1 LRRSVAGCTFGITVG
16 EAVKRRAHPVF
27 RTLSGV
33 LVAMMVSFAAHAQVL
48 KVVEV
53 AAPAINCVFR
63 TNCTATVDD
72 TSGNILLP
80 TIAAGTAW
88 LQSRTFTGEAG
99 APGAG
104 TITYQYRVSLTE
116 AAGNADCVVGFT
128 LNFGPHVPLPYAN
141 NQNADVYVITAGAV
155 GTIGV
160 AKAERFGDV
169 IDFTLEKSICVTGP
183 ANPGNT
189 TFFVGLA
196 STAAPMHV
204 NAVVAVTGTTPIYAA
219 DARVPTH
226 SLPVDPGQL

>member
-1 LRRSVAGCTFGITVG
+1 M
-16 EAVKRRAHPVF
+16 F

-33 LVAMMVSFAAHAQVL
+33 LVAMLVCFAAHAQVL

-63 TNCTATVDD
+63 TSCTATVDD
-72 TSGNILLP
+72 TTGNILLP

-88 LQSRTFTGEAG
+88 LQSRTFTGETG

-104 TITYQYRVSLTE
+104 TTAYWYRVSLTE
-116 AAGNADCVVGFT
+116 AAGTADCVVGFT
-128 LNFGPHVPLPYAN
+128 LNFGPHVPLPYTN

-155 GTIGV
+155 GTIGL

-169 IDFTLEKSICVTGP
+169 IEFTLEKLLCVAGP

-196 STAAPMHV
+196 SEAAPMHV
-204 NAVVAVTGTTPIYAA
+204 NAGVAVTGTTPIYAA

-226 SLPVDPGQL
+226 SLPADPGQL